1 MSQPAILTG
10 YPPTDEKARAQL
22 SDYPN
27 RRRFSV
33 TLVLLPILGALMGAA
48 AAGVATVSFAAS
60 YSSTAVVQLHETTTE
75 IPAGAVLG
83 LSLQPEEIVASN
95 IQILESAAILQPVVE
110 VTQYDTVKEVRK
122 HFSAVRARNS
132 DIVRI
137 TGSGETAQEAQALTN
152 AIVESYVTYVRADE
166 VERISEEIA
175 AIDNR
180 IAELEAA
187 SADPASIGLTEEDLE
202 NLVSELTSLAE
213 QRRIELDLTSG
224 GVQVI
229 DDGNL
234 PASRTR
240 SLVQVTL
247 LGGFLGFAVGMS
259 IAILVWL
266 WPRRPRDDEAPQASG
281 LLT

>member
-1 MSQPAILTG
+1 M
-10 YPPTDEKARAQL
+10 
-22 SDYPN
+22 
-27 RRRFSV
+27 
-33 TLVLLPILGALMGAA
+33 
-48 AAGVATVSFAAS
+48 SFAAS

-137 TGSGETAQEAQALTN
+137 TGSGKTATEAQALTN
-152 AIVESYVTYVRADE
+152 AIVESYVAYVRADE

-180 IAELEAA
+180 IGELEGA
-187 SADPASIGLTEEDLE
+187 SADPASIGMTEEDLE
-202 NLVSELTSLAE
+202 DLVSELTSLAE
-213 QRRIELDLTSG
+213 QRRIELELTSG

-234 PASRTR
+234 PASRSR
-240 SLVQVTL
+240 SFVQVTL
-247 LGGFLGFAVGMS
+247 LGGFLGLAVGMS

-281 LLT
+281 LSM